1 MRHAMAGVVIV
12 GMWCAGCTLTKPP
25 HETGVQTG
33 IETTFVIG
41 QSVEGRPLTCRL
53 FGSRGPVV
61 FALATIHGNEAAG
74 TPLLRRV
81 AQLIRDDPS
90 LVANRRVLLLEV
102 ANPDGF
108 ERNTRGNANGIDLNR
123 NFPAMNFSKSAR
135 HGPEPLSE
143 PESRAIY
150 ELVLT
155 YQPSRIISF
164 HQPLACIDHEG
175 GPVARALAERISRDA
190 GLPVNDL
197 SARDGS
203 LGSYAGD
210 KLGIPII
217 TYELPRD
224 ATDMSD
230 DALWAR
236 YGKSTMTAI
245 FSE

>member
-1 MRHAMAGVVIV
+1 MRRAMAGVLVV
-12 GMWCAGCTLTKPP
+12 GMLSAGCSPSKPP
-25 HETGVQTG
+25 HATGVRAG
-33 IETTFVIG
+33 VETTFVVG
-41 QSVEGRPLTCRL
+41 ESVEGRPLTCRL
-53 FGSRGPVV
+53 FGDRGPVV

-81 AQLIRDDPS
+81 AQLIREDPS

-108 ERNTRGNANGIDLNR
+108 ERNTRGNANGVDLNR
-123 NFPAMNFSKSAR
+123 NFPALNFSKSAR
-135 HGPEPLSE
+135 HGSEPLSE

-150 ELVLT
+150 ELVLE

-164 HQPLACIDHEG
+164 HQPLACIDYEG
-175 GPVARALAERISRDA
+175 GPTARALAERISRDA

-217 TYELPRD
+217 TYELPRE
-224 ATDMSD
+224 ASDMSD
-230 DALWAR
+230 EELWAR

-245 FSE
+245 FSD